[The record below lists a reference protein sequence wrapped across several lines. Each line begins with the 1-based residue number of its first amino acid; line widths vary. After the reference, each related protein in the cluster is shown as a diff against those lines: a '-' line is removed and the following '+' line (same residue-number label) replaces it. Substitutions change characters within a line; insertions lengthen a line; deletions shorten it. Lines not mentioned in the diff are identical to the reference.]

1 MFKNLKWF
9 ILGIIFY
16 IVISSIFYPELTSN
30 INKAVAH
37 YYNELKLENILKSIG
52 SFFQGLIGQKA

>member
-1 MFKNLKWF
+1 MFRNLNWF

-16 IVISSIFYPELTSN
+16 IVISSIFYPELTAN

-37 YYNELKLENILKSIG
+37 SYNELKTTDIFKSVG
-52 SFFQGLIGQKA
+52 SFFQGLVGHKA